1 MKNTK
6 PLTKTNLQGVW
17 AALIT
22 PWTSDFRLCEDR
34 LAGEVRRYAADGV
47 HGVYTG
53 GTTGEFYA
61 QSDAVFA
68 RITEAVCQT
77 SREANIP
84 VQIGCTALSNIT
96 TADRIHIACQAGADA
111 LQLALPFWLELKDDE
126 VMSFFHACQ
135 TAAGDA
141 PLVLYNT
148 GRAKRRLG
156 AAMLGRLTREF
167 PTLIGMKDTGC
178 SPQELK
184 EILAE
189 TGAFSVLGGEKSL
202 WTHMPLG
209 SLGCYS
215 SFCGLNAKLVL
226 RLYGLCLAG
235 NWKEAE
241 SLHRAVEKLL
251 VAVDPL
257 IEAGLL
263 DSALDRAF
271 SILGGRDTGLECAGP
286 YRSMTR
292 QQLEKLR
299 ESLLDTAPEW
309 LEDGASPH

>member
-1 MKNTK
+1 MKPNHQ
-6 PLTKTNLQGVW
+6 LNRTNLRGAW

-22 PWTSDFRLCEDR
+22 PWTSDFKLCESR
-34 LAGEVRRYAADGV
+34 LAGEVKSYAAAGM

-61 QSDAVFA
+61 QSDAVYA
-68 RITEAVCQT
+68 RVTEVVCQT
-77 SREANIP
+77 AKEENIA

-96 TADRIHIACQAGADA
+96 IAERIHIACQAGADA

-135 TAAGDA
+135 TAAGDT
-141 PLVLYNT
+141 PMVLYNT
-148 GRAKRRLG
+148 ERAKRRLG
-156 AAMLGRLTREF
+156 AAQLGQLTREF

-178 SPQELK
+178 SPEELQ

-189 TGAFSVLGGEKSL
+189 TGAFSIFGGEDFM
-202 WTHMPLG
+202 WTHMPVG
-209 SLGCYS
+209 SQGCYS

-226 RLYGLCLAG
+226 RLYSLCAEG

-241 SLHRAVEKLL
+241 PLHRSVENLL
-251 VAVDPL
+251 RAVDPL

-271 SILGGRDTGLECAGP
+271 RILGGSDVGLECAGP
-286 YRSMTR
+286 YRSMTHDE
-292 QQLEKLR
+292 LKTLK
-299 ESLLDTAPEW
+299 ESLLQLAPEW
-309 LEDGASPH
+309 LADGESR